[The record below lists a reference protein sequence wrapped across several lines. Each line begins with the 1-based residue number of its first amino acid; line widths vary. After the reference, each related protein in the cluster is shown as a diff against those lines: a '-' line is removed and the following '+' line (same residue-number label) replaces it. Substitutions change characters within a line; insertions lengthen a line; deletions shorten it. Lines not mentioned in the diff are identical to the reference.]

1 MAFEITKIESMELT
15 NKELKKDVKKL
26 AKAYQTIQI
35 NKWAVA
41 DTLRNI
47 CENETYKDDFKND
60 SAFAKVIGMNRSN
73 LQRMVKASY
82 YHSLVTP
89 IKDAETGETKDV
101 SILEGYGVSAVMEM
115 LVIPE
120 DNLLDF
126 IGDYEI
132 KPTSSVTSIRESVAI
147 WKDENGVTKGNKP
160 NKEQDKPEQ
169 DKPEQDKPEQDK
181 PEQDKPEQDKP
192 EQDKPE
198 QDKPEQDKPE
208 QGKPEQDKPETVGP
222 TDSKYK
228 ISKGVFIEQ
237 VGKMSDDKYKE
248 LMLALQIVGFEF

>member
-1 MAFEITKIESMELT
+1 MAFEIAKIESMELT

-26 AKAYQTIQI
+26 AKAYQTIQF

-101 SILEGYGVSAVMEM
+101 VILDGYGVSAVMEM

-126 IGDYEI
+126 ISDYDVQ
-132 KPTSSVTSIRESVAI
+132 PTSSVTSIRESVAI

-160 NKEQDKPEQ
+160 NKEEPKKDEPEKDEPEKDKPEQGKPEKEEPEQGKPEHDKPEQ
-169 DKPEQDKPEQDK
+169 DKPEPRKPD
-181 PEQDKPEQDKP
+181 
-192 EQDKPE
+192 
-198 QDKPEQDKPE
+198 
-208 QGKPEQDKPETVGP
+208 TVGP

-248 LMLALQIVGFEF
+248 MMLALQIMGFEF

>member
-1 MAFEITKIESMELT
+1 MGFEIAKIESMELT

-26 AKAYQTIQI
+26 AKAYQTIQC
-35 NKWAVA
+35 NKWDVA

-101 SILEGYGVSAVMEM
+101 SILDGFGVSAVMEM

-126 IGDYEI
+126 ISDYDV

-147 WKDENGVTKGNKP
+147 WKDENGVTKGNKTKQEESKQEEP
-160 NKEQDKPEQ
+160 KQEESKQDKLE
-169 DKPEQDKPEQDK
+169 K
-181 PEQDKPEQDKP
+181 
-192 EQDKPE
+192 
-198 QDKPEQDKPE
+198 
-208 QGKPEQDKPETVGP
+208 VGP

>member
-1 MAFEITKIESMELT
+1 MAFEIAKIESMELT

-26 AKAYQTIQI
+26 AKAFQTIQS

-101 SILEGYGVSAVMEM
+101 AILDGFGVSAVMEM

-126 IGDYEI
+126 ISDYKV

-160 NKEQDKPEQ
+160 SKEEPEQ

-181 PEQDKPEQDKP
+181 PEQDKS
-192 EQDKPE
+192 
-198 QDKPEQDKPE
+198 EQDKPE
-208 QGKPEQDKPETVGP
+208 QGKPEHDKPEQDKPEPRKPDAVGP

-248 LMLALQIVGFEF
+248 MMLALQIMGFEF

>member
-1 MAFEITKIESMELT
+1 MAFEISTIESMELT

-26 AKAYQTIQI
+26 AKAYQTIQS

-126 IGDYEI
+126 ISDYDV

-160 NKEQDKPEQ
+160 KNDKPEQ

-181 PEQDKPEQDKP
+181 PEQDKPE
-192 EQDKPE
+192 E
-198 QDKPEQDKPE
+198 
-208 QGKPEQDKPETVGP
+208 DKPETVGP

-248 LMLALQIVGFEF
+248 MMLALQIMGFEF

>member
-1 MAFEITKIESMELT
+1 MAFEIAKIESMELT

-26 AKAYQTIQI
+26 AKAYQTIQF

-101 SILEGYGVSAVMEM
+101 VILDGYGVSAVMEM

-126 IGDYEI
+126 ISDYDVQ
-132 KPTSSVTSIRESVAI
+132 PTSSVTSIRESVAI

-160 NKEQDKPEQ
+160 SKEEPEQ

-181 PEQDKPEQDKP
+181 PEQDKPEQDKSEQGKP

-198 QDKPEQDKPE
+198 QDKPEQDKPAKVE
-208 QGKPEQDKPETVGP
+208 P

-237 VGKMSDDKYKE
+237 VGKMSDDKYNE
-248 LMLALQIVGFEF
+248 MMLALQIMGFEF

>member
-1 MAFEITKIESMELT
+1 MGFEIAKIESMELT

-26 AKAYQTIQI
+26 AKAYQTIQS

-82 YHSLVTP
+82 YHSLVAP

-101 SILEGYGVSAVMEM
+101 TILDGFGVSAVMEM

-126 IGDYEI
+126 ISDYDVT
-132 KPTSSVTSIRESVAI
+132 PTSSVTSIRESVAI

-160 NKEQDKPEQ
+160 SKEEPEQDEPEKEEPEQDEPEKDKPEQ
-169 DKPEQDKPEQDK
+169 DKPEQEEPEQDRPEQDK
-181 PEQDKPEQDKP
+181 PEPRKPD
-192 EQDKPE
+192 
-198 QDKPEQDKPE
+198 
-208 QGKPEQDKPETVGP
+208 TVGP

-248 LMLALQIVGFEF
+248 MMLALQIMGFEF

>member
-101 SILEGYGVSAVMEM
+101 AILDGYGVSAVMEM

-126 IGDYEI
+126 ISDYDV

-160 NKEQDKPEQ
+160 KEDKPEQ

-181 PEQDKPEQDKP
+181 PEQDKPEQYKP

-198 QDKPEQDKPE
+198 KDESA
-208 QGKPEQDKPETVGP
+208 TVGP

-248 LMLALQIVGFEF
+248 MMMALQIMGFEF

>member
-1 MAFEITKIESMELT
+1 MAFEIATIESMELT

-26 AKAYQTIQI
+26 AKAYQTIQT

-120 DNLLDF
+120 DDLLDF

-132 KPTSSVTSIRESVAI
+132 KSTSSVTSIRESVAI

-160 NKEQDKPEQ
+160 KKDEPE
-169 DKPEQDKPEQDK
+169 E
-181 PEQDKPEQDKP
+181 
-192 EQDKPE
+192 
-198 QDKPEQDKPE
+198 
-208 QGKPEQDKPETVGP
+208 GKPEEGKPEEGKPEEGKPEEGKPEEGKPEEGKPVKVEP

-228 ISKGVFIEQ
+228 ISKGVFIER
-237 VGKMSDDKYKE
+237 VGKMTDDKYKE
-248 LMLALQIVGFEF
+248 MMLALQIMGFEF

>member
-1 MAFEITKIESMELT
+1 MAFEIATIESMELT

-26 AKAYQTIQI
+26 AKAYQTIQS

-120 DNLLDF
+120 DDLLNF

-160 NKEQDKPEQ
+160 KKDEPNQDEPNQEEPNQDEPNQEEPNQEEPNQDKPAKVE
-169 DKPEQDKPEQDK
+169 
-181 PEQDKPEQDKP
+181 
-192 EQDKPE
+192 
-198 QDKPEQDKPE
+198 
-208 QGKPEQDKPETVGP
+208 P

-228 ISKGVFIEQ
+228 ISKGVFIER

-248 LMLALQIVGFEF
+248 MMLALQIMGFEF

>member
-1 MAFEITKIESMELT
+1 MVFEIAKIESMELT

-26 AKAYQTIQI
+26 AKDYQTIQF

-82 YHSLVTP
+82 YHSLVAP
-89 IKDAETGETKDV
+89 IKDGETGETKDV
-101 SILEGYGVSAVMEM
+101 VILDGYGVSAVMEM

-126 IGDYEI
+126 ISDYDVQ
-132 KPTSSVTSIRESVAI
+132 PTSSVTSIRESVAI

-160 NKEQDKPEQ
+160 EKDKPEQ
-169 DKPEQDKPEQDK
+169 DKPEQGKPEK
-181 PEQDKPEQDKP
+181 
-192 EQDKPE
+192 
-198 QDKPEQDKPE
+198 DKPEQDKPE
-208 QGKPEQDKPETVGP
+208 QGKPEQDKPEQGKPEQDKPEPRKPDTVGP

-248 LMLALQIVGFEF
+248 MMLALQIMGFEF

>member
-1 MAFEITKIESMELT
+1 MGFEIAKIESMELT

-26 AKAYQTIQI
+26 AKAYQTIQS

-89 IKDAETGETKDV
+89 IKDVETGETKDV
-101 SILEGYGVSAVMEM
+101 AILDGFGVSAVMEM

-126 IGDYEI
+126 ISDYEI
-132 KPTSSVTSIRESVAI
+132 KPTSSVTSIRESVAV

-160 NKEQDKPEQ
+160 NKEEPEQ
-169 DKPEQDKPEQDK
+169 DKPEQDKPEQEESEQEE

-192 EQDKPE
+192 EPRKP
-198 QDKPEQDKPE
+198 D
-208 QGKPEQDKPETVGP
+208 TVGP

-248 LMLALQIVGFEF
+248 MMLALQIMGFEF

>member
-1 MAFEITKIESMELT
+1 MGFEIAKIESMELS
-15 NKELKKDVKKL
+15 NEELRKDVKKL
-26 AKAYQTIQI
+26 AKAYQTIQS
-35 NKWAVA
+35 NKWATA

-82 YHSLVTP
+82 YHSLATP

-101 SILEGYGVSAVMEM
+101 VILDGYGVSAVMEM

-120 DNLLDF
+120 DNLLNF
-126 IGDYEI
+126 ISDYDV

-160 NKEQDKPEQ
+160 KLDEQSEQDKSEQDKPEQ
-169 DKPEQDKPEQDK
+169 DKPEQDKPEQSK
-181 PEQDKPEQDKP
+181 PEQEEPI
-192 EQDKPE
+192 
-198 QDKPEQDKPE
+198 
-208 QGKPEQDKPETVGP
+208 GP

-248 LMLALQIVGFEF
+248 MMLALQIMGFEF

>member
-1 MAFEITKIESMELT
+1 MAFEISTIESMELT

-26 AKAYQTIQI
+26 AKAYQTIQS

-126 IGDYEI
+126 ISDYDVN
-132 KPTSSVTSIRESVAI
+132 PTSSVTSIRESVAI

-160 NKEQDKPEQ
+160 NKEEPEQ
-169 DKPEQDKPEQDK
+169 DKPEQGKPEQG
-181 PEQDKPEQDKP
+181 
-192 EQDKPE
+192 
-198 QDKPEQDKPE
+198 KPEQDKPE
-208 QGKPEQDKPETVGP
+208 QGKPEQDKSEIVGP

-248 LMLALQIVGFEF
+248 MMLALQIMGFEF

>member
-1 MAFEITKIESMELT
+1 MGFEIAKIESMELT

-26 AKAYQTIQI
+26 AKAYLTIQS

-41 DTLRNI
+41 DTLRHI
-47 CENETYKDDFKND
+47 CEKETYKDDFKSD

-101 SILEGYGVSAVMEM
+101 VILDGYGVSAVMEM

-120 DNLLDF
+120 DDLLDF
-126 IGDYEI
+126 ISDYEI
-132 KPTSSVTSIRESVAI
+132 KPTSSVISIRESVAI

-160 NKEQDKPEQ
+160 EKDE
-169 DKPEQDKPEQDK
+169 
-181 PEQDKPEQDKP
+181 
-192 EQDKPE
+192 PE

-208 QGKPEQDKPETVGP
+208 QGKPAKVEP
-222 TDSKYK
+222 TESKYK

-248 LMLALQIVGFEF
+248 MMLALQIMGFEF

>member
-1 MAFEITKIESMELT
+1 MAFEIAKIESMELT

-26 AKAYQTIQI
+26 VKAFQTIQN

-41 DTLRNI
+41 DTLRDI

-82 YHSLVTP
+82 YHSLVAP

-101 SILEGYGVSAVMEM
+101 VILDGYGVSAVMEM

-126 IGDYEI
+126 ISDYDV
-132 KPTSSVTSIRESVAI
+132 KATSSVTSIRESVAI

-160 NKEQDKPEQ
+160 SKEEPEQ

-181 PEQDKPEQDKP
+181 PEQDKS
-192 EQDKPE
+192 
-198 QDKPEQDKPE
+198 EQDKPE
-208 QGKPEQDKPETVGP
+208 QGKPEHDKPEQDKPEPRKPDAVGP

-248 LMLALQIVGFEF
+248 MMLALQIMGFEF

>member
-1 MAFEITKIESMELT
+1 MAFEIATIESMELS

-26 AKAYQTIQI
+26 AKAYQTIQS

-101 SILEGYGVSAVMEM
+101 AILDGFGVSAVMEM

-126 IGDYEI
+126 ISDYDVA
-132 KPTSSVTSIRESVAI
+132 PTSSVTSIRESVAI

-160 NKEQDKPEQ
+160 NKEE
-169 DKPEQDKPEQDK
+169 
-181 PEQDKPEQDKP
+181 
-192 EQDKPE
+192 
-198 QDKPEQDKPE
+198 
-208 QGKPEQDKPETVGP
+208 
-222 TDSKYK
+222 SKQ
-228 ISKGVFIEQ
+228 E
-237 VGKMSDDKYKE
+237 E
-248 LMLALQIVGFEF
+248 

>member
-1 MAFEITKIESMELT
+1 MGFEIAKIESMELT

-26 AKAYQTIQI
+26 VKDYQTIQT

-60 SAFAKVIGMNRSN
+60 SAFAKVIGINRSN

-82 YHSLVTP
+82 YHSLVAP

-101 SILEGYGVSAVMEM
+101 VILDGYGVSAVMEM

-126 IGDYEI
+126 ISDYDV

-160 NKEQDKPEQ
+160 NKEEPEQ

-181 PEQDKPEQDKP
+181 SEEGKPKEDKPEQD
-192 EQDKPE
+192 
-198 QDKPEQDKPE
+198 
-208 QGKPEQDKPETVGP
+208 KPEQDKPETVGP

-248 LMLALQIVGFEF
+248 MMLALQIMGFEF

>member
-1 MAFEITKIESMELT
+1 MGFEIAKIETMELT

-26 AKAYQTIQI
+26 AKAFEAIQS

-41 DTLRNI
+41 DTLRHI
-47 CENETYKDDFKND
+47 CEKETYKDDFKND

-101 SILEGYGVSAVMEM
+101 VILDGYGVSAVMEM

-120 DNLLDF
+120 DSLLDF
-126 IGDYEI
+126 ISDYDV

-160 NKEQDKPEQ
+160 KQDKPEQ
-169 DKPEQDKPEQDK
+169 EEPNQEETNQEEPNQEEPNQEKPAK
-181 PEQDKPEQDKP
+181 
-192 EQDKPE
+192 
-198 QDKPEQDKPE
+198 
-208 QGKPEQDKPETVGP
+208 VGP

-248 LMLALQIVGFEF
+248 MMLALQIMGFEF

>member
-1 MAFEITKIESMELT
+1 MAFEISTIESMELT

-26 AKAYQTIQI
+26 AKAYQTIQS

-126 IGDYEI
+126 ISDYDV

-160 NKEQDKPEQ
+160 KNDEPEQ

-198 QDKPEQDKPE
+198 QDEPEQDKPE
-208 QGKPEQDKPETVGP
+208 EDKPETVGP

-248 LMLALQIVGFEF
+248 MMLALQIMGFEF

>member
-26 AKAYQTIQI
+26 AKAYQTIQS

-82 YHSLVTP
+82 YHSLVTT

-101 SILEGYGVSAVMEM
+101 VILDGYGVSAVMEM

-126 IGDYEI
+126 ISDYDV

-160 NKEQDKPEQ
+160 NKDEPEKDEPEKDKPEQEEPEQDKPEQDKSEQDKPEQ
-169 DKPEQDKPEQDK
+169 DKPEQDKSEQD
-181 PEQDKPEQDKP
+181 
-192 EQDKPE
+192 
-198 QDKPEQDKPE
+198 
-208 QGKPEQDKPETVGP
+208 KPEQDKPETVGP

-248 LMLALQIVGFEF
+248 MMMALQIMGFEF

>member
-101 SILEGYGVSAVMEM
+101 AILDGFGVSAVMEM

-126 IGDYEI
+126 ISDYDVA
-132 KPTSSVTSIRESVAI
+132 PTSSVTSIRESVAV

-160 NKEQDKPEQ
+160 NKEESEQDKSEQ
-169 DKPEQDKPEQDK
+169 DKPEQDKPD
-181 PEQDKPEQDKP
+181 
-192 EQDKPE
+192 
-198 QDKPEQDKPE
+198 
-208 QGKPEQDKPETVGP
+208 TVGP

-248 LMLALQIVGFEF
+248 MMLALQIMGFEF

>member
-1 MAFEITKIESMELT
+1 MGFEIAKIESMELT

-26 AKAYQTIQI
+26 VKDYQTIQT

-60 SAFAKVIGMNRSN
+60 STFAKVIGMNRSN

-82 YHSLVTP
+82 YHSLMTP
-89 IKDAETGETKDV
+89 IKDVETGETKDV
-101 SILEGYGVSAVMEM
+101 TILDGYGVSAVMEM

-120 DNLLDF
+120 DDLLDF

-132 KPTSSVTSIRESVAI
+132 KPTSSVTFIRESVAI

-160 NKEQDKPEQ
+160 EQDKPEQDKSEQGKPEQ
-169 DKPEQDKPEQDK
+169 DKPEQDKPEKD
-181 PEQDKPEQDKP
+181 ESA
-192 EQDKPE
+192 
-198 QDKPEQDKPE
+198 
-208 QGKPEQDKPETVGP
+208 TVGP

-248 LMLALQIVGFEF
+248 MMMALQIMGFEF

>member
-1 MAFEITKIESMELT
+1 MAFEITKIESMELI

-89 IKDAETGETKDV
+89 IKDVETGETKDV
-101 SILEGYGVSAVMEM
+101 AILDGFGVSAVMEM

-126 IGDYEI
+126 ISDYEV
-132 KPTSSVTSIRESVAI
+132 KQTSSVTSIRESVAI

-160 NKEQDKPEQ
+160 EKGKPEQ
-169 DKPEQDKPEQDK
+169 DKPEQG
-181 PEQDKPEQDKP
+181 KPEQDKP

-208 QGKPEQDKPETVGP
+208 QGKPEQDKPEQDKPEQDKPETVGP

-248 LMLALQIVGFEF
+248 MMLALQIMGFEF

>member
-1 MAFEITKIESMELT
+1 MGFEIAKIESMELT

-26 AKAYQTIQI
+26 ARAYQTIQT

-41 DTLRNI
+41 DTLRSI

-73 LQRMVKASY
+73 LQRMVKASD

-101 SILEGYGVSAVMEM
+101 VILDGYGVSAVMEM

-126 IGDYEI
+126 ISDYDVT
-132 KPTSSVTSIRESVAI
+132 PTSSVTSIRESVAV

-160 NKEQDKPEQ
+160 NKEEPEQ

-192 EQDKPE
+192 EQDEPE
-198 QDKPEQDKPE
+198 QDKPEPRKP
-208 QGKPEQDKPETVGP
+208 DTVGP

-248 LMLALQIVGFEF
+248 LMLALQIMGFEF

>member
-26 AKAYQTIQI
+26 AKAYQTIQS

-89 IKDAETGETKDV
+89 IKDAETSETKDV
-101 SILEGYGVSAVMEM
+101 AILDGFGVSAVMEM

-126 IGDYEI
+126 ISDYDVA
-132 KPTSSVTSIRESVAI
+132 PTSSVTSIRESVAV

-160 NKEQDKPEQ
+160 NKEEPEQ

-192 EQDKPE
+192 EPHKP
-198 QDKPEQDKPE
+198 D
-208 QGKPEQDKPETVGP
+208 TVGP

-248 LMLALQIVGFEF
+248 LMLALQIMGFEF

>member
-1 MAFEITKIESMELT
+1 MGFEIAKIESMELT

-26 AKAYQTIQI
+26 VKDYQTIQI

-47 CENETYKDDFKND
+47 CKNETYKDDFKND
-60 SAFAKVIGMNRSN
+60 STFAKVIGMNRSN

-82 YHSLVTP
+82 YHSLMTP
-89 IKDAETGETKDV
+89 IKDVETGETKDV
-101 SILEGYGVSAVMEM
+101 TILDGYGVSAVMEM

-120 DNLLDF
+120 DDLLDF
-126 IGDYEI
+126 ISDYEI

-147 WKDENGVTKGNKP
+147 WKDENGVTKGNKQ
-160 NKEQDKPEQ
+160 EQDKPEK
-169 DKPEQDKPEQDK
+169 DESA
-181 PEQDKPEQDKP
+181 
-192 EQDKPE
+192 
-198 QDKPEQDKPE
+198 
-208 QGKPEQDKPETVGP
+208 TVGP

-248 LMLALQIVGFEF
+248 MMMALQIMGFEF

>member
-1 MAFEITKIESMELT
+1 MAFEIAKIESMELT

-26 AKAYQTIQI
+26 AKAYQTIQS

-41 DTLRNI
+41 DTLRSI

-101 SILEGYGVSAVMEM
+101 VILDGYGVSAVMEM

-126 IGDYEI
+126 ISDYDVA
-132 KPTSSVTSIRESVAI
+132 PTSSVTSIRESVAI

-160 NKEQDKPEQ
+160 SKEEPEQ
-169 DKPEQDKPEQDK
+169 DKPEQEEPEHDKPEQEEPEQDK
-181 PEQDKPEQDKP
+181 PEPHKPDA
-192 EQDKPE
+192 
-198 QDKPEQDKPE
+198 
-208 QGKPEQDKPETVGP
+208 VGP

-237 VGKMSDDKYKE
+237 VGKMSDEKYKE
-248 LMLALQIVGFEF
+248 MMLALQIMGFEF

>member
-1 MAFEITKIESMELT
+1 MGFEIAKIESMELT

-26 AKAYQTIQI
+26 AKAYQTIQC

-60 SAFAKVIGMNRSN
+60 STFAKVIGMNRSN

-89 IKDAETGETKDV
+89 IKDVETGETKDV
-101 SILEGYGVSAVMEM
+101 TILDGFGVSAVMEM

-126 IGDYEI
+126 ISDYDV

-160 NKEQDKPEQ
+160 NKEEPEQ
-169 DKPEQDKPEQDK
+169 DKPEQDKPEQD
-181 PEQDKPEQDKP
+181 
-192 EQDKPE
+192 
-198 QDKPEQDKPE
+198 
-208 QGKPEQDKPETVGP
+208 KPEQDKPETVGP

-248 LMLALQIVGFEF
+248 MMLALQIMGFEF

>member
-1 MAFEITKIESMELT
+1 MAFEISTIESMELT

-26 AKAYQTIQI
+26 AKAYQTIQS

-126 IGDYEI
+126 ISDYDV

-160 NKEQDKPEQ
+160 KN
-169 DKPEQDKPEQDK
+169 
-181 PEQDKPEQDKP
+181 DKP

-208 QGKPEQDKPETVGP
+208 QGKPETVGP

-248 LMLALQIVGFEF
+248 MMLALQIMGFEF

>member
-1 MAFEITKIESMELT
+1 MAFEISTIESMELT

-26 AKAYQTIQI
+26 AKAYQTIQS

-126 IGDYEI
+126 ISDYDV

-147 WKDENGVTKGNKP
+147 WKDENGVTKGNKTK
-160 NKEQDKPEQ
+160 NDEPEQ
-169 DKPEQDKPEQDK
+169 DEPEQD
-181 PEQDKPEQDKP
+181 
-192 EQDKPE
+192 
-198 QDKPEQDKPE
+198 
-208 QGKPEQDKPETVGP
+208 KPEQDKPETVGP

-248 LMLALQIVGFEF
+248 MMLALQIMGFEF

>member
-1 MAFEITKIESMELT
+1 MGFEIATIESMELT

-26 AKAYQTIQI
+26 AKAYQTIQS

-89 IKDAETGETKDV
+89 IMDAETGETKDV

-160 NKEQDKPEQ
+160 NKDKPEQEEPEQEEPEQ
-169 DKPEQDKPEQDK
+169 DKPEQG
-181 PEQDKPEQDKP
+181 
-192 EQDKPE
+192 KPE

-208 QGKPEQDKPETVGP
+208 QGKPEQDKPEQGKPEPHKPDTVGP

-248 LMLALQIVGFEF
+248 MMLALQIMGFEF

>member
-1 MAFEITKIESMELT
+1 MAFEIATIESMELT

-26 AKAYQTIQI
+26 VKAFQTIQN

-41 DTLRNI
+41 DTLREI

-60 SAFAKVIGMNRSN
+60 SAFAKAIGMNRSN

-101 SILEGYGVSAVMEM
+101 VILDGYGVSAVMEM

-120 DNLLDF
+120 DNLLGF
-126 IGDYEI
+126 ISDYDV
-132 KPTSSVTSIRESVAI
+132 KPTCSVTSIRESVAI

-160 NKEQDKPEQ
+160 KEDKPEEDKPKE
-169 DKPEQDKPEQDK
+169 DKPEEGKPEEGKPEEDKPEEDKSEEDK
-181 PEQDKPEQDKP
+181 PEEDKPEK
-192 EQDKPE
+192 
-198 QDKPEQDKPE
+198 
-208 QGKPEQDKPETVGP
+208 VGP

-248 LMLALQIVGFEF
+248 MMLALQIMGFEF

>member
-1 MAFEITKIESMELT
+1 MAFEIAKIESMELT

-26 AKAYQTIQI
+26 AKAYQRIQS

-89 IKDAETGETKDV
+89 IKDVETGETKDV
-101 SILEGYGVSAVMEM
+101 TILDGYGVSAVMEM

-126 IGDYEI
+126 ISDYEI
-132 KPTSSVTSIRESVAI
+132 KPSSSVTSIRESVAV

-160 NKEQDKPEQ
+160 NKEESKQEESKQEESKQ
-169 DKPEQDKPEQDK
+169 EES
-181 PEQDKPEQDKP
+181 
-192 EQDKPE
+192 
-198 QDKPEQDKPE
+198 
-208 QGKPEQDKPETVGP
+208 ETAGP

-248 LMLALQIVGFEF
+248 MMMALQIMGFEF

>member
-1 MAFEITKIESMELT
+1 MGFEIAKIESMELT

-26 AKAYQTIQI
+26 AKAYTAIQSD
-35 NKWAVA
+35 KWAVA

-47 CENETYKDDFKND
+47 CENETYEDDFKND
-60 SAFAKVIGMNRSN
+60 SAFANVIGMSRSN

-120 DNLLDF
+120 DDLLDF

-132 KPTSSVTSIRESVAI
+132 KPNFSVTSIRAAVAI
-147 WKDENGVTKGNKP
+147 WKDENGVTKGYKP
-160 NKEQDKPEQ
+160 EQDKPGQEKPEQDKPGQEKPEQ
-169 DKPEQDKPEQDK
+169 DKPEQDKPGQDK
-181 PEQDKPEQDKP
+181 PRQEDSA
-192 EQDKPE
+192 
-198 QDKPEQDKPE
+198 
-208 QGKPEQDKPETVGP
+208 TVGP
-222 TDSKYK
+222 IDSKYK

-237 VGKMSDDKYKE
+237 VGKMSDDKYKGM
-248 LMLALQIVGFEF
+248 MLALQIMGFEC

>member
-1 MAFEITKIESMELT
+1 MAFEIATIESMELT

-26 AKAYQTIQI
+26 VKDYQTIQT

-82 YHSLVTP
+82 YHSLMTP
-89 IKDAETGETKDV
+89 IKDVETGETKDV
-101 SILEGYGVSAVMEM
+101 TILDGYGVSAVMEM

-126 IGDYEI
+126 ISDYEI

-160 NKEQDKPEQ
+160 EQDKPEQDKPEESKPEEDKPEQ
-169 DKPEQDKPEQDK
+169 DKPEQDKPE
-181 PEQDKPEQDKP
+181 E
-192 EQDKPE
+192 
-198 QDKPEQDKPE
+198 
-208 QGKPEQDKPETVGP
+208 DKPETVGP

-248 LMLALQIVGFEF
+248 LMLALQIMGFEF

>member
-1 MAFEITKIESMELT
+1 MGFEIAKIESMELT

-26 AKAYQTIQI
+26 AKAYQTIQS

-89 IKDAETGETKDV
+89 IKDVETGEMKDV
-101 SILEGYGVSAVMEM
+101 VILDGYGVSAVMEM

-126 IGDYEI
+126 ISDYDV
-132 KPTSSVTSIRESVAI
+132 KSTSSVTSIRESVAI
-147 WKDENGVTKGNKP
+147 WKDENGVTKGNKS
-160 NKEQDKPEQ
+160 KTEQDKPEQ

-181 PEQDKPEQDKP
+181 SEEDKPEK
-192 EQDKPE
+192 
-198 QDKPEQDKPE
+198 
-208 QGKPEQDKPETVGP
+208 VGP

-228 ISKGVFIEQ
+228 ISKGVFIEK

>member
-1 MAFEITKIESMELT
+1 MGFEIAKIESMELT

-26 AKAYQTIQI
+26 AKAYQTIQS

-41 DTLRNI
+41 DTLRSI

-101 SILEGYGVSAVMEM
+101 SILDGYGVSAVMEM

-126 IGDYEI
+126 ISDYEI
-132 KPTSSVTSIRESVAI
+132 KPTSSVTSIRESVAV

-160 NKEQDKPEQ
+160 NKEEPEQGKPEQGKPEQDKPNQDDSNQDKPEQ
-169 DKPEQDKPEQDK
+169 DKPEQDDSN
-181 PEQDKPEQDKP
+181 
-192 EQDKPE
+192 
-198 QDKPEQDKPE
+198 
-208 QGKPEQDKPETVGP
+208 QDKPETVGP

-248 LMLALQIVGFEF
+248 MMLALQIMGFEF

>member
-1 MAFEITKIESMELT
+1 MAFEIAKIESMELT

-26 AKAYQTIQI
+26 AKAYQTIQF

-101 SILEGYGVSAVMEM
+101 VILDGYGVSAVMEM

-126 IGDYEI
+126 ISDYDVQ
-132 KPTSSVTSIRESVAI
+132 PTSSVTSIRESVAI

-160 NKEQDKPEQ
+160 SKEEPEQ
-169 DKPEQDKPEQDK
+169 DKPEQDKSEQDK
-181 PEQDKPEQDKP
+181 PEQGKS
-192 EQDKPE
+192 
-198 QDKPEQDKPE
+198 EQDKPE
-208 QGKPEQDKPETVGP
+208 QGKPEQDKPEQGKPEPHKPDTVGP

-248 LMLALQIVGFEF
+248 MMLALQIMGFEF

>member
-1 MAFEITKIESMELT
+1 MGFEIAKIESMELT

-26 AKAYQTIQI
+26 AKAYQTIQS

-120 DNLLDF
+120 DSLLDF
-126 IGDYEI
+126 ISDYEI
-132 KPTSSVTSIRESVAI
+132 KPTSSVTSIRESVAV

-160 NKEQDKPEQ
+160 NKDKPEQ
-169 DKPEQDKPEQDK
+169 EEPEQDKSEPRK
-181 PEQDKPEQDKP
+181 PD
-192 EQDKPE
+192 
-198 QDKPEQDKPE
+198 
-208 QGKPEQDKPETVGP
+208 TVGP

-248 LMLALQIVGFEF
+248 MMLALQIMGFEF